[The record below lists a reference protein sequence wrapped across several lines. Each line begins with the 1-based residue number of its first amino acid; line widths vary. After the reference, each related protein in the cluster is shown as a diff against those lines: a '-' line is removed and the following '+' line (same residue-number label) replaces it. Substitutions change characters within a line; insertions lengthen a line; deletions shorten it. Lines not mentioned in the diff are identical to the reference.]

1 MFPRGLGGRR
11 AHEMRAVVQ
20 KRNGLG
26 DSKSHS
32 RRPPPSVADKN
43 VKISY

>member
-1 MFPRGLGGRR
+1 MFPRGLGVGGRR

-20 KRNGLG
+20 ERNGLG

-32 RRPPPSVADKN
+32 RRPPTPSLGG
-43 VKISY
+43 